1 MRKLLITIDG
11 PAGAGKSTVSRL
23 LAERLGYRY
32 VDTGALYR
40 GVAVA
45 ADRQGVDPAD
55 DAALGRLLAGLELRF
70 RPQAGGQRLLDGGRD
85 ITEAIRTPAISM
97 LASAVSARPV
107 VRAHLL
113 EVQRALGRERA
124 AVFEGRDMG
133 TVVFPE
139 ADVKFF
145 LSASE
150 PARAR
155 RRFDELCAK
164 GGSACLEEVE
174 RDMRQRDRQDSTR
187 AIAPLAPAPD
197 AVLIDSS
204 AMTVAEV
211 LERMHAHVLEVLSR

>member
-1 MRKLLITIDG
+1 MRNLLITIDG

-23 LAERLGYRY
+23 LAEQLGYRY

-55 DAALGRLLAGLELRF
+55 DAALGRLLAGLELSF
-70 RPQAGGQRLLDGGRD
+70 RPQAGGQRLFDGGRD

-97 LASAVSARPV
+97 LASTVSARPV
-107 VRAHLL
+107 VRAYLL

-155 RRFDELCAK
+155 RRFDELRAK
-164 GGSACLEEVE
+164 GGSASLEEVE

-187 AIAPLAPAPD
+187 AIAPLVPAPD
-197 AVLIDSS
+197 AVRIDSS
-204 AMTVAEV
+204 EMTVAEV
-211 LERMHAHVLEVLSR
+211 LERMHAYVLEVLSR